1 MVLATGQITLTDLN
15 DVRQYLL
22 YLNGNHKTQIFDPN
36 TGVYNPNFTS
46 SNAVL
51 TPELYVSGGDGS
63 NLLPS
68 SQVKSVRWYEGTQTD
83 TPLTETTAGTTPNGL
98 SYSLPTGDVKTTSK
112 TLTIKS
118 NLTNMNN
125 QIFTAVVVYTDPNT
139 NFDVTIKTSYDLV
152 KITNG
157 QRGSD
162 GADAINALTALL
174 SNEAANVPTD
184 SSGNNGLYT
193 NTGTEIRLF
202 EGSTEL
208 VYDGTGTSN
217 GTWKVTA
224 AATGITAGAITDG
237 GSHAIVA
244 NASNMTADS
253 AKIVYTITGKRAN
266 GTAISLTK
274 TQTFSKSKT
283 GVAPIAYWM
292 TLSAAAVQKDISG
305 NRNPSTLTAKGYQQQ
320 GTGAPTNPS
329 TGFKFVVDTSTDG
342 DTFTNNVG
350 SPTAAT
356 GSTSHSVASSTKA
369 VRFRMYRAADT
380 PTTSNF
386 VDEQIVPV
394 VTDGATGQ
402 TGAPGEDAFFLNL
415 WAPEGDTIRNG
426 NGSIK
431 LQADLYKGAG
441 KVTPTAFKWYIQN
454 PAATTSSL
462 GDADGGAGWEKLT
475 GSNHG
480 ISSPTG
486 ASITVPAN
494 AIPGA
499 EGFKVVA
506 TAPETGEKYT
516 GVIIVRDFQDPISVN
531 VLGASIFK
539 NGEGSVTLT
548 AQLLQAGSAIPSTG
562 YTFTWALY
570 ATNGNLIKTYSA
582 TGDTITV
589 PASDVTG
596 TANLVVDVNKS

>member
-22 YLNGNHKTQIFDPN
+22 YLNGNYKTQIFDPN

-68 SQVKSVRWYEGTQTD
+68 AQVKSVRWYEGTQTD

-98 SYSLPTGDVKTTSK
+98 SYAIPTGDVKTTSK

-139 NFDVTIKTSYDLV
+139 NFDVTIKTSFDLV

-184 SSGNNGLYT
+184 SAGNNGNYT

-202 EGSTEL
+202 EGATEL
-208 VYDGTGTSN
+208 VYDGVGTSN

-224 AATGITAGAITDG
+224 AATGITAGAISDG
-237 GSHAIVA
+237 GSHAVVA
-244 NASNMTADS
+244 NASSMTADS

-283 GVAPIAYWM
+283 GVTPIAYWM
-292 TLSAAAVQKDISG
+292 TLSAAAVQKNISG
-305 NRNPSTLTAKGYQQQ
+305 DLNPSSLTAKGYQQQ
-320 GTGAPTNPS
+320 GTGTPTNPTS
-329 TGFKFVVDTSTDG
+329 FKFVVDTSTDG
-342 DTFTNNVG
+342 TTFTNNVG
-350 SPTAAT
+350 SPTAAAA
-356 GSTSHSVASSTKA
+356 SHTFSVPANAKA
-369 VRFRMYRAADT
+369 VRFRLYRSADT

-386 VDEQIVPV
+386 IDEQIVPV
-394 VTDGATGQ
+394 VSDGATGQ

-415 WAPEGDTIRNG
+415 WAPNGDTIRNSSG
-426 NGSIK
+426 TIQ

-454 PAATTSSL
+454 PAATTTNL
-462 GDADGGAGWEKLT
+462 GDADGGNGWEKLT

-480 ISSPTG
+480 ITTPTG
-486 ASITVPAN
+486 ATITVPAS

-506 TAPETGEKYT
+506 TAPGTGEKYT

-548 AQLLQAGSAIPSTG
+548 AQLLQAGSVIPSTG
-562 YTFTWALY
+562 YTFAWALY
-570 ATNGNLIKTYSA
+570 ATNGNLIKTYTA

-596 TANLVVDVNKS
+596 TANLVVDVNKA